1 MVIVYMYVCV
11 ICRTLCVIPRTL
23 FLFCLLK
30 YHLIAEIVQTVQR
43 AWELSILFRECTND
57 LIFFSNK
64 NVFIS
69 FLKLS
74 PSFIV
79 STKKVS

>member
-1 MVIVYMYVCV
+1 MKKKHKTCFLYFYKKHKKCFFTSMVIVYMYVCV

-43 AWELSILFRECTND
+43 A
-57 LIFFSNK
+57 
-64 NVFIS
+64 
-69 FLKLS
+69 
-74 PSFIV
+74 
-79 STKKVS
+79 